1 MLSTRQLSKK
11 LGEFIPSGVDAMTNR
26 IPEPEVTLALNGQ
39 LLVATS
45 RRADGMFSGSVC
57 LILNHDESG
66 TMGIVLNKSLDIEV
80 GGLSKFLQ
88 ASENLQH
95 SVRFGGP
102 NSGPILALHNHK
114 DCAEASA
121 AAGVYIAAHLDKLQR
136 LLSSDDGEVRIL
148 VGQVLWKAGE
158 LEAEIAQGM
167 WLPLPATP
175 KIVFA
180 RADEM
185 WRESM
190 RELGNH
196 YVAMLT
202 GSTPPADVRWN

>member
-1 MLSTRQLSKK
+1 MS
-11 LGEFIPSGVDAMTNR
+11 NR
-26 IPEPEVTLALNGQ
+26 IPDPDVQLALNGQ

-45 RRADGMFSGSVC
+45 RYPDGMFSGSVC
-57 LILNHDESG
+57 LILNHDQTG
-66 TMGIVLNKSLDIEV
+66 TLGLVLNKSLDVEV

-88 ASENLQH
+88 ASHNLQH

-114 DCAEASA
+114 ECAEASA
-121 AAGVYIAAHLDKLQR
+121 AAGVYIAAHVDKLQQ
-136 LLSSDDGEVRIL
+136 LLSTDDGEVRIL
-148 VGQVLWKAGE
+148 VGQVIWKVGQ
-158 LEAEIAQGM
+158 LEEEIAQGL

-185 WRESM
+185 WQESM
-190 RELGNH
+190 REVGNR
-196 YVAMLT
+196 YVSMITNTVA
-202 GSTPPADVRWN
+202 PADIRCN